1 MGLTNC
7 SYYHDIEGIP
17 KNEVRMLIIGK
28 TGSGKSTTGNT
39 ILGYEAFI
47 TGASASSITNRIQFN
62 TNTRFGKNLL
72 VVDTP
77 GYFDTKLTKDE
88 VAYEMKKCYG
98 ITSPGIH
105 AILLVVSIGRHTEEE
120 SKTIDFFLD
129 FFKDGIESY
138 VIVVFTRKDRKTKIE
153 NYIHSL
159 QDNTALKKLLFKING
174 RYVVLG
180 NEENHAN
187 QNGEV
192 KQILQKIEEIN
203 KGKGSI
209 GYTNDKFEAAE
220 KLILENIERR
230 LKDFANDYWS
240 AVRARRAERIA
251 IANSDNEKES
261 EESDFLLKFAQFM
274 SLVVINYYFGGNWYE
289 ILAYHT
295 GIDDRI
301 FKVLLGN
308 YF

>member
-1 MGLTNC
+1 MGLINC
-7 SYYHDIEGIP
+7 TYYHDIEGIP
-17 KNEVRMLIIGK
+17 INEVRMLIIGK

-39 ILGYEAFI
+39 ILGYEAFKAE
-47 TGASASSITNRIQFN
+47 ASASSITNQIQFN
-62 TNTRFGKNLL
+62 TSKRFGKNLL
-72 VVDTP
+72 VIDTP
-77 GYFDTKLTKDE
+77 GYFDTKLTKGE

-98 ITSPGIH
+98 IISPGIH

-129 FFKDGIESY
+129 FFEDDIESY

-153 NYIHSL
+153 KYIQSL
-159 QDNTALKKLLFKING
+159 QDNTSLKKLLFKINR

-180 NEENHAN
+180 DEENHAN

-192 KQILQKIEEIN
+192 KQILQMIEEIH

-209 GYTNDKFEAAE
+209 GYTNAEFEEAE
-220 KLILENIERR
+220 KIILKKIKRR

-251 IANSDNEKES
+251 IANSNNAK
-261 EESDFLLKFAQFM
+261 ESDFLWEFAKFM
-274 SLVVINYYFGGNWYE
+274 SLVVINYYFGGSWYE

-301 FKVLLGN
+301 FKVFLGD